1 MQSSKQPRLQLGAL
15 LVSLSLTAE
24 SALDKSVWRA
34 DVRDQSGNTSPAEA
48 DQRKG

>member
-1 MQSSKQPRLQLGAL
+1 MQSSKQPRLQLDAL

-24 SALDKSVWRA
+24 SALDWGA
-34 DVRDQSGNTSPAEA
+34 DVRHQSGNTSPAEA